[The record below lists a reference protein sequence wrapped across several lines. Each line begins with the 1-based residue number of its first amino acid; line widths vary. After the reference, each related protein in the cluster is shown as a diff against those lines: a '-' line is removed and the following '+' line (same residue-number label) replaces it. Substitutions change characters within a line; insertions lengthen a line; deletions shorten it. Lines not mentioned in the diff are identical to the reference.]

1 MSSTRGNH
9 HVSIINL
16 PDEILLDILGLLH
29 DEHET
34 TARHTLDSRSTALTQ
49 QALHALTR
57 TSRRVQ
63 VLAQPLFY
71 RTDILAGTYKALY
84 PRLLQSPHLAAYIR
98 NLIFFQDEEH
108 LMCET
113 PRGWV
118 NQDRIV
124 GRTRPR
130 ALDRKPRNYERQ
142 LRASTR

>member
-1 MSSTRGNH
+1 MSSTQAYH

-34 TARHTLDSRSTALTQ
+34 IARRTLDSRSTALTQ

-57 TSRRVQ
+57 TSRRLH

-71 RTDILAGTYKALY
+71 RTVALAGTYKALY
-84 PRLLQSPHLAAYIR
+84 PRLLQSPHLAAFIR
-98 NLIFFQDEEH
+98 NLIFFQDEQH

-113 PRGWV
+113 QR
-118 NQDRIV
+118 
-124 GRTRPR
+124 
-130 ALDRKPRNYERQ
+130 
-142 LRASTR
+142 S